1 MIGPIPAVSG
11 PTGRDRSL
19 IGAIAGGVT
28 GAVVLVGTTVA
39 LVSLC
44 LLRAKSSHADGS
56 DSGSSEPSAVG
67 KFRGHMS
74 SFVSRNMQV
83 YPFCQ
88 ENLQE
93 FHVLGIQM

>member
-1 MIGPIPAVSG
+1 
-11 PTGRDRSL
+11 
-19 IGAIAGGVT
+19 
-28 GAVVLVGTTVA
+28 
-39 LVSLC
+39 
-44 LLRAKSSHADGS
+44 
-56 DSGSSEPSAVG
+56 
-67 KFRGHMS
+67 MS